1 MSAKSTAA
9 AKGAESPTKEFSMAR
24 EGTATPPAA
33 DAPAKPAAAA
43 ETSAPA
49 PKAAAPDPKPE
60 KPAKVEKPAASKPA
74 AAALAKPAAK
84 VEKPKP
90 APKPAAAAKPSAATK
105 PPAAPKAE
113 LKVGKAFG
121 KSAANFADLA
131 AAELK
136 KAGGPL
142 SCLAMSKLVRGK
154 VAGIGA
160 GCSAR
165 ISAAIRDEISRKGK
179 ASRFKAAATPGQY
192 ELA

>member
-9 AKGAESPTKEFSMAR
+9 AKGAESPTKDFSMAR
-24 EGTATPPAA
+24 EGTATAPAV
-33 DAPAKPAAAA
+33 DAPATPAAAA
-43 ETSAPA
+43 EPAAPA
-49 PKAAAPDPKPE
+49 PKAAAADPKPE
-60 KPAKVEKPAASKPA
+60 KPAKVEKPAAPKPA
-74 AAALAKPAAK
+74 AAAPAKPAAK

-90 APKPAAAAKPSAATK
+90 TPDPKPAAAAKPSAAPK
-105 PPAAPKAE
+105 PPAAP
-113 LKVGKAFG
+113 KAFG

-136 KAGGPL
+136 KAGTSL

-154 VAGIGA
+154 VPGVGA

-192 ELA
+192 ELV